1 MDYHK
6 AKELS
11 IKVVLSNILFNEL
24 IKHYFFLSIIPYL
37 KSSYL

>member
-11 IKVVLSNILFNEL
+11 IKAVLSNILFNEL
-24 IKHYFFLSIIPYL
+24 IKHYFFLNIIPYL